1 MAVEGLLT
9 EMGLHPVSVEL
20 GVAVIEEELSE
31 ERLKEL
37 DERLEKIGFE
47 RIKDRNKQL
56 VDKIKT
62 LVIQKIHHQKLQQG
76 FNWSKWLS
84 EQVYHDY
91 RFLSHLFSSI
101 EGITIEQFII
111 KQKIEKVK
119 ELIVYGEMNFSEIS
133 YTLGYSSPA
142 HMSNQFRKIT
152 GMTPGDFKKLRKP
165 LRNTIDKIWLEARA
179 GGWGWECTT
188 DFTDEHRFYNDQ
200 LSIINYQLS
209 NDQLSINQLTNWPI
223 NELTNDEFLKGKQRS
238 RANQHPATSNQQPAT
253 SNKQP
258 ATSNQQP
265 VTSNQQPATSNQ

>member
-1 MAVEGLLT
+1 MTIHIKNMVCPRCIMAVEGLLT

-31 ERLKEL
+31 ERLNEL
-37 DERLEKIGFE
+37 DKKLEKIGFE

-62 LVIQKIHHQKLQQG
+62 LVIQKIHHENLQQG

-84 EQVYHDY
+84 EQVSHNY
-91 RFLSHLFSSI
+91 RFLSHLFSGI

-111 KQKIEKVK
+111 KQKIEKIK
-119 ELIVYGEMNFSEIS
+119 ELIAYGEMNFSEIS

-165 LRNTIDKIWLEARA
+165 LRNDIDKL
-179 GGWGWECTT
+179 
-188 DFTDEHRFYNDQ
+188 
-200 LSIINYQLS
+200 
-209 NDQLSINQLTNWPI
+209 
-223 NELTNDEFLKGKQRS
+223 
-238 RANQHPATSNQQPAT
+238 
-253 SNKQP
+253 
-258 ATSNQQP
+258 
-265 VTSNQQPATSNQ
+265 